1 LDEDALVARFWGRIL
16 VFARQRVATAVE
28 GEDVA
33 QETMRRVLEAVR
45 QGRLRAPEAL
55 PSFVFET
62 ARNVCRQRHRSDAR
76 RGRAVDRLRR
86 WLSHADLSVD
96 PVGEI
101 TSERNRETVRKALTQ
116 LAEDDRELL
125 RMSFYEAL
133 DTTEVARRLDV
144 TAGTLRV
151 RRFRA
156 LQRLR
161 AILEASKCVTDD

>member
-1 LDEDALVARFWGRIL
+1 VS
-16 VFARQRVATAVE
+16 TAAE
-28 GEDVA
+28 CEDVA

-45 QGRLRAPEAL
+45 QGRLRAAEAL
-55 PSFVFET
+55 PGFVFET

-76 RGRAVDRLRR
+76 RGRALDRLRR
-86 WLSHADLSVD
+86 WLSHAELSPD
-96 PVGEI
+96 PVAEI
-101 TSERNRETVRKALTQ
+101 ASDRNRSAVRKALMQ

-133 DTTEVARRLDV
+133 DTSELARRLGV
-144 TAGTLRV
+144 TAGALRV

-161 AILEASKCVTDD
+161 AILEGSPPCLTED